1 MGFAEPGTS
10 FSECLSPFG
19 SANDDICYVI
29 VLCQANN
36 IILSFSNKIF
46 ENINIFILTILMID
60 SIFVRITAD
69 SNGTFLTISN
79 TSTTSRIA
87 KQLARLIRYV
97 TFTRLLRTETFAN
110 YIRLICRLEY
120 AISRMDLPRKNC
132 KTVKTK
138 TKLFGPATPVNNLLH
153 NNVIGIQSFQ
163 LLYYGIST
171 TMLLNSI

>member
-1 MGFAEPGTS
+1 
-10 FSECLSPFG
+10 
-19 SANDDICYVI
+19 
-29 VLCQANN
+29 
-36 IILSFSNKIF
+36 
-46 ENINIFILTILMID
+46 MID

-97 TFTRLLRTETFAN
+97 TFTLMLRTETFAN

-132 KTVKTK
+132 KTVRTR
-138 TKLFGPATPVNNLLH
+138 TKLFGPAIPVNNLLH
-153 NNVIGIQSFQ
+153 TQSFQ
-163 LLYYGIST
+163 LSYYIYNNYAT
-171 TMLLNSI
+171 

>member
-1 MGFAEPGTS
+1 
-10 FSECLSPFG
+10 
-19 SANDDICYVI
+19 
-29 VLCQANN
+29 
-36 IILSFSNKIF
+36 
-46 ENINIFILTILMID
+46 MID

-97 TFTRLLRTETFAN
+97 TFTLLLRTETFAN

-120 AISRMDLPRKNC
+120 AISRMDLPQKNC
-132 KTVKTK
+132 KTVRTR
-138 TKLFGPATPVNNLLH
+138 TKLFGPATPVNNLID

-163 LLYYGIST
+163 LTASQQLCYLIIFGIT
-171 TMLLNSI
+171 FV